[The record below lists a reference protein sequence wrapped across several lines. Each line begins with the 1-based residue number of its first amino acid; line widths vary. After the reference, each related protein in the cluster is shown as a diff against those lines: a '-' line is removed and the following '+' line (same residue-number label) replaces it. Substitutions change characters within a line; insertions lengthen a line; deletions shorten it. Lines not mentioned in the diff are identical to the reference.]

1 MAHWMALG
9 RRPRGL
15 AEERRLGV
23 GLVRAP
29 DPAAA
34 RLQALLP
41 PVGQASRVPP
51 APLRRLRPLA
61 RTVAWATG
69 RLTGTGPPAIF
80 TTLGRHPRLFRAWL
94 FYSARLMPFGTLP
107 RRDAE
112 LLILR
117 VAWQCGA
124 AYEWWHHVPLA
135 LRAGLRADEIA
146 AAAGAPSG
154 AVLSD
159 RQRILTAITDELL
172 AQQAL
177 RDDTWQAARRTL
189 TEREMI
195 ETCLLIGHY
204 QGLASAIGGL
214 GIQLEDG
221 YLNADSFPDGSS
233 TAPGSR

>member
-1 MAHWMALG
+1 MVSRM
-9 RRPRGL
+9 R
-15 AEERRLGV
+15 V
-23 GLVRAP
+23 S

-41 PVGQASRVPP
+41 PVSQAPRVPP
-51 APLRRLRPLA
+51 APPRKLRPLA
-61 RTVAWATG
+61 RVVALVSG
-69 RLTGTGPPAIF
+69 RVTGTGPLTIF

-112 LLILR
+112 LVILR

-135 LRAGLRADEIA
+135 LRAGLCPEQIA
-146 AAAGAPSG
+146 AVAGVQPAAD
-154 AVLSD
+154 LSE
-159 RQRILTAITDELL
+159 RQRVLTAITGELL
-172 AQQAL
+172 AQRAL
-177 RDDTWQAARRTL
+177 SDDTWQAARQTL
-189 TEREMI
+189 TEREVI

-221 YLNADSFPDGSS
+221 YK
-233 TAPGSR
+233 

>member
-1 MAHWMALG
+1 M
-9 RRPRGL
+9 
-15 AEERRLGV
+15 
-23 GLVRAP
+23 
-29 DPAAA
+29 
-34 RLQALLP
+34 
-41 PVGQASRVPP
+41 VPP

-61 RTVAWATG
+61 RVVAQVTG

-112 LLILR
+112 LVILR

-135 LRAGLRADEIA
+135 LRAGLRPDEIA
-146 AAAGAPSG
+146 AAAGALPAAGLSERQG
-154 AVLSD
+154 VLAAV
-159 RQRILTAITDELL
+159 TDELL
-172 AQQAL
+172 ARQAL
-177 RDDTWQAARRTL
+177 SDETRHAARRTL

-195 ETCLLIGHY
+195 ELCLLIGHY
-204 QGLASAIGGL
+204 QGLAAAIGGL

-221 YLNADSFPDGSS
+221 YLNSASSPGGGS
-233 TAPGSR
+233 TAPGSG

>member
-1 MAHWMALG
+1 MAHWMAL
-9 RRPRGL
+9 PRVS
-15 AEERRLGV
+15 RM
-23 GLVRAP
+23 RAGT

-41 PVGQASRVPP
+41 PVSRAPLVPP
-51 APLRRLRPLA
+51 ASVRKLRPLA
-61 RTVAWATG
+61 RIVALVSG
-69 RLTGTGPPAIF
+69 RLTGTGPLTIF

-112 LLILR
+112 LVILR

-135 LRAGLRADEIA
+135 LRAGLRPEQIA
-146 AAAGAPSG
+146 AAAGAPPASG
-154 AVLSD
+154 LSG
-159 RQRILTAITDELL
+159 RQRVLAAITDELL
-172 AQQAL
+172 AQRAL
-177 RDDTWQAARRTL
+177 SDETWQAARETL

-221 YLNADSFPDGSS
+221 CLNGAPIPGGPA
-233 TAPGSR
+233 APGSC

>member
-1 MAHWMALG
+1 M
-9 RRPRGL
+9 R
-15 AEERRLGV
+15 V
-23 GLVRAP
+23 P

-41 PVGQASRVPP
+41 PVSRAPRVPP
-51 APLRRLRPLA
+51 APPRKLRPLA
-61 RTVAWATG
+61 RVVALVSG
-69 RLTGTGPPAIF
+69 RVTGTGPLTIF

-112 LLILR
+112 LVILR

-135 LRAGLRADEIA
+135 LRAGLCPEEIA
-146 AAAGAPSG
+146 AVAGVQPAAD
-154 AVLSD
+154 LSEH
-159 RQRILTAITDELL
+159 QRVLTAITDELL
-172 AQQAL
+172 AQRAL
-177 RDDTWQAARRTL
+177 SDDTWQAARQTL
-189 TEREMI
+189 TEREVI

-221 YLNADSFPDGSS
+221 YK
-233 TAPGSR
+233 

>member
-1 MAHWMALG
+1 M
-9 RRPRGL
+9 R
-15 AEERRLGV
+15 V
-23 GLVRAP
+23 DT

-41 PVGQASRVPP
+41 PVSHAPRVHPAS
-51 APLRRLRPLA
+51 LRELRPLA
-61 RTVAWATG
+61 RIVAWASG
-69 RLTGTGPPAIF
+69 RLTGTEPLTIF

-112 LLILR
+112 LVILR

-135 LRAGLRADEIA
+135 LRAGLRPEEVA
-146 AAAGAPSG
+146 AAAGVPPAADLSERRR
-154 AVLSD
+154 VL
-159 RQRILTAITDELL
+159 IAITDDVL
-172 AQQAL
+172 ARQAL
-177 RDDTWQAARRTL
+177 SDDTWQAARQTL

-195 ETCLLIGHY
+195 EACLLIGHY

-221 YLNADSFPDGSS
+221 SLNE
-233 TAPGSR
+233 APISGGPAAQRSRMRDRPVAASPP

>member
-1 MAHWMALG
+1 M
-9 RRPRGL
+9 R
-15 AEERRLGV
+15 V
-23 GLVRAP
+23 P

-41 PVGQASRVPP
+41 PVDRAPRVPP
-51 APLRRLRPLA
+51 APLRRLPPLA
-61 RTVAWATG
+61 RAVAWAAG
-69 RLTGTGPPAIF
+69 RVTGTGPPAIF

-112 LLILR
+112 LVILR
-117 VAWQCGA
+117 VAGQRRA

-135 LRAGLRADEIA
+135 LRAGLRPDEIE
-146 AAAGAPSG
+146 AAAGAQPAAG
-154 AVLSD
+154 LSE
-159 RQRILTAITDELL
+159 RQRVLIAITDELL
-172 AQQAL
+172 AQQDL
-177 RDDTWQAARRTL
+177 PDDTWQAARRAL

-204 QGLASAIGGL
+204 QGLALAIGGL

-221 YLNADSFPDGSS
+221 
-233 TAPGSR
+233 